1 MAVCTKFAPQYA
13 VTFMT
18 ALVEKILSK
27 AEKKP
32 SVWWKYIDEIFFTWE
47 HGKEFI
53 NKINSFHPTIKI
65 MADWSKEKV
74 NFLDAEVT
82 LKNGVLS
89 VDLFFNSTD
98 THQFLNPTSHH
109 PYHCRKGI
117 PYSQTLIF
125 NRICSVNSTFDKRC
139 NELEFSL
146 FEKGYSDKM
155 VRKQVLRT
163 REHSRESLI
172 EKVKS

>member
-1 MAVCTKFAPQYA
+1 
-13 VTFMT
+13 
-18 ALVEKILSK
+18 
-27 AEKKP
+27 
-32 SVWWKYIDEIFFTWE
+32 
-47 HGKEFI
+47 
-53 NKINSFHPTIKI
+53 

-89 VDLFFNSTD
+89 FDLFFNSTD

>member
-89 VDLFFNSTD
+89 VDL
-98 THQFLNPTSHH
+98 
-109 PYHCRKGI
+109 
-117 PYSQTLIF
+117 
-125 NRICSVNSTFDKRC
+125 
-139 NELEFSL
+139 
-146 FEKGYSDKM
+146 
-155 VRKQVLRT
+155 
-163 REHSRESLI
+163 
-172 EKVKS
+172 